1 MLPPAARRTAERG
14 GQPDLDPLEL
24 SNQALLA
31 TLRALTLTIEQNVRR
46 RVDYRNLDS
55 EELGSVYES
64 LLELLPALERG
75 SFVLR
80 LGAGSERKTTGSH
93 YTPRPLV
100 ECLLDSALEP
110 VLAERL
116 AQADMAWHQGS
127 RQGTQRT
134 QQEAALLSLKVCD
147 AAMGSGHLLIGA
159 GRRLAKHLARLRTA
173 EQEPTPAD
181 LRAAMRDVVRHCL
194 YGVDPN
200 DTAVELC
207 KVALWMETMEPGR
220 PLSFLDAH
228 IQCGNSLL
236 GVTPTLNID
245 EIPDDAFQPVSG
257 DDKTTAMGLRRRNK
271 KEREGQLALHFAAET
286 ATERYVDRRAHQM
299 AALAD
304 QPEDAVAQVA
314 DKEDAYAHYLRS
326 NEYQAARW
334 EADTWT
340 AAFFWP
346 IPPGD
351 PATLL
356 APTQEALQAARQ
368 GRLQQHPTLLKE
380 VQRIASHQQFFH
392 WTLHFPEVFHRPEGG
407 FDLIL
412 MNPPWERIKLQEKE
426 WFAAR
431 SPKIAE
437 APNAAARKRM
447 IAALE
452 KNDPPLTISKTGTN
466 CFQPGW
472 QSVCVR
478 SRCHASLVR
487 G

>member
-1 MLPPAARRTAERG
+1 
-14 GQPDLDPLEL
+14 
-24 SNQALLA
+24 
-31 TLRALTLTIEQNVRR
+31 
-46 RVDYRNLDS
+46 
-55 EELGSVYES
+55 
-64 LLELLPALERG
+64 
-75 SFVLR
+75 
-80 LGAGSERKTTGSH
+80 
-93 YTPRPLV
+93 
-100 ECLLDSALEP
+100 
-110 VLAERL
+110 
-116 AQADMAWHQGS
+116 
-127 RQGTQRT
+127 
-134 QQEAALLSLKVCD
+134 
-147 AAMGSGHLLIGA
+147 
-159 GRRLAKHLARLRTA
+159 
-173 EQEPTPAD
+173 
-181 LRAAMRDVVRHCL
+181 MRDVVRHCL

-346 IPPGD
+346 IPQATQPPCLPPHRKRCRQRAKAD
-351 PATLL
+351 FNNIQLCSKRCSALPATSSSS
-356 APTQEALQAARQ
+356 TGHFTSQRSSTGQKAAS
-368 GRLQQHPTLLKE
+368 
-380 VQRIASHQQFFH
+380 I
-392 WTLHFPEVFHRPEGG
+392 
-407 FDLIL
+407 
-412 MNPPWERIKLQEKE
+412 
-426 WFAAR
+426 
-431 SPKIAE
+431 
-437 APNAAARKRM
+437 
-447 IAALE
+447 
-452 KNDPPLTISKTGTN
+452 
-466 CFQPGW
+466 
-472 QSVCVR
+472 
-478 SRCHASLVR
+478 
-487 G
+487 